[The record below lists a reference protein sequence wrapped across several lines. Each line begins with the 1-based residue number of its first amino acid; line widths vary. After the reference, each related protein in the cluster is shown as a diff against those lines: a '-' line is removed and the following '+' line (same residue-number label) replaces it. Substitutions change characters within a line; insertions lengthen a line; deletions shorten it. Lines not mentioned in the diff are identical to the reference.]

1 MTERNRE
8 ALKLIEKNNNDEEPR
23 SIRSDSEE
31 HNEESDENDEPKELT
46 EIGQKRAFSPITL
59 NRLNVETL
67 KPSTAIRLWRLI

>member
-8 ALKLIEKNNNDEEPR
+8 PLELIEKNDENEEPR
-23 SIRSDSEE
+23 NIRSDSEE
-31 HNEESDENDEPKELT
+31 HNEESDENDNAETLT
-46 EIGQKRAFSPITL
+46 EIEQKRAFSPITL